1 MSTKHSKAA
10 ARFIENR
17 KQEAWHDETLWM
29 DRAKRDKMSHSLPEW
44 ERLREL
50 ACDIKLYSNSHLDT
64 LLEEFEKNATANGIH
79 VHWAKNAEE
88 HNRIVYEII
97 QKHGGKNLV
106 KSKSMLS
113 EECGLSP
120 YLEARGIDAVESDL
134 GERIMQF
141 MGTPPSHI
149 VLPAIHVKREEVG
162 KVFEKELHTE
172 PGNSDPT
179 YLTHAARAALR
190 EKFLHA
196 DIAMTGVNFAVAS
209 SGAKLSEGC
218 RHCYVYRGD
227 SQRGR
232 DSSIITKTGKFDF
245 PIQRKRNNT
254 YKIPPGNLVYTC
266 FTSDFLIEEADEWRE
281 EAWQMM
287 RERQDLHFLF
297 ITKRIDRLKE
307 CLPSDWGEGYENV
320 TICCT
325 MENQDRV
332 DYRLPIYKAAP
343 IKHKIIICEPL
354 LTEIDFRGELGPW
367 VEQIVVGGE
376 SGKEA
381 RICNYE
387 WVLDIRRQS
396 VENKINF
403 WFKQTG
409 YRLLKEGHEYFIA
422 RRFQHSQARKAGI
435 NYTKD

>member
-1 MSTKHSKAA
+1 M
-10 ARFIENR
+10 
-17 KQEAWHDETLWM
+17 
-29 DRAKRDKMSHSLPEW
+29 
-44 ERLREL
+44 
-50 ACDIKLYSNSHLDT
+50 
-64 LLEEFEKNATANGIH
+64 AN
-79 VHWAKNAEE
+79 
-88 HNRIVYEII
+88 
-97 QKHGGKNLV
+97 
-106 KSKSMLS
+106 
-113 EECGLSP
+113 
-120 YLEARGIDAVESDL
+120 DA
-134 GERIMQF
+134 
-141 MGTPPSHI
+141 GTSRPP
-149 VLPAIHVKREEVG
+149 
-162 KVFEKELHTE
+162 
-172 PGNSDPT
+172 
-179 YLTHAARAALR
+179 
-190 EKFLHA
+190 
-196 DIAMTGVNFAVAS
+196 
-209 SGAKLSEGC
+209 
-218 RHCYVYRGD
+218 
-227 SQRGR
+227 
-232 DSSIITKTGKFDF
+232 
-245 PIQRKRNNT
+245 
-254 YKIPPGNLVYTC
+254 
-266 FTSDFLIEEADEWRE
+266 
-281 EAWQMM
+281 
-287 RERQDLHFLF
+287 LF